1 MGIITLNSYL
11 LRGNFNVASRYNL
24 TFTANRI
31 RKLRISVTKI
41 EVDHHWNRG
50 IDIFRKDDIANH
62 IVSRPGFALKTPN

>member
-24 TFTANRI
+24 ALAANWI
-31 RKLRISVTKI
+31 RELRVSVTKI
-41 EVDHHWNRG
+41 EIDYHWNLR

-62 IVSRPGFALKTPN
+62 IVGRPRFALKTPN